1 MPNRAQWPRH
11 SDFENMQMHRVYIVT
26 SVLALTLI
34 PPTGA
39 LAQDEPPATFNE
51 RYPAQPL
58 LPPSQRALP
67 QTPSQ
72 PASATKQQT
81 TPMRHARVERPRARI
96 VVLRRSY
103 LDAGTQVSPGQRKFL
118 DYAYPPMH
126 QPYNVVTNIGGRVG
140 WHNSPLPGPFF
151 PNAN

>member
-1 MPNRAQWPRH
+1 
-11 SDFENMQMHRVYIVT
+11 MHRVFIAGWIVA
-26 SVLALTLI
+26 LALTT
-34 PPTGA
+34 PVGA
-39 LAQDEPPATFNE
+39 FAQDEPPATFNE

-58 LPPSQRALP
+58 LP

-72 PASATKQQT
+72 PASAANQQT
-81 TPMRHARVERPRARI
+81 TPMRHARVARPRPRI
-96 VVLRRSY
+96 VVSRRSY

-118 DYAYPPMH
+118 DYAYPPTH
-126 QPYNVVTNIGGRVG
+126 QPYDVVTNIGARVG

>member
-1 MPNRAQWPRH
+1 MH
-11 SDFENMQMHRVYIVT
+11 MHRVFIAGWIVA
-26 SVLALTLI
+26 LALTT
-34 PPTGA
+34 PVGA
-39 LAQDEPPATFNE
+39 FAQDEPPATFNE

-58 LPPSQRALP
+58 LPQTPSQPTSP

-72 PASATKQQT
+72 PASAANQQT
-81 TPMRHARVERPRARI
+81 TPMRHARVARPRARI

-118 DYAYPPMH
+118 DYAYPPTH

>member
-1 MPNRAQWPRH
+1 
-11 SDFENMQMHRVYIVT
+11 V
-26 SVLALTLI
+26 
-34 PPTGA
+34 
-39 LAQDEPPATFNE
+39 AQDEPPATFDE

-58 LPPSQRALP
+58 LPQTPSQPALP